1 MQPTQAD
8 SLRVYWRPGC
18 SSCVKVKEFLA
29 RLDLAYESI
38 DVAARPA
45 AMDELRALGA
55 RSVPVV
61 ARGREFVFAQE
72 LADVAR
78 FVGRR
83 VEFERLPAPALMDKW
98 LAVLAAARRH
108 VMQIPA
114 ERLGER
120 ATEGRDRSL
129 RDLAYHVHQIP
140 DAFLQAVL
148 DGNGEL
154 AAVYNAPPPDEVAT
168 AADVRDYGERVAER
182 LAGWWR
188 GRADKSCAGTVE
200 TYYGTQPL
208 AHLLERCVWHSAQ
221 HVRQIVAV
229 LERFGVAADPPFTAA
244 DTAGLPMPEGLWE

>member
-1 MQPTQAD
+1 MQPTQTD

-29 RLDLAYESI
+29 RLGLDYESI

-45 AMDELRALGA
+45 AMDELRELGA

-61 ARGREFVFAQE
+61 ARGREYVFAQE

-83 VEFERLPAPALMDKW
+83 VEFERLPAPALVERW
-98 LAVLAAARRH
+98 LALLAAARKH

-114 ERLGER
+114 ERLGEP
-120 ATEGRDRSL
+120 ATEGRDRSV
-129 RDLAYHVHQIP
+129 RDLAYHIHQIP

-148 DGNGEL
+148 EGNGEL
-154 AAVYNAPPPDEVAT
+154 AEVYNAPPPAGVAT
-168 AADVRDYGERVAER
+168 AADVRAYGERIAAR
-182 LAGWWR
+182 LADWWR
-188 GRADKSCAGTVE
+188 ERADKSCAGKVE

-208 AHLLERCVWHSAQ
+208 HHLLERCVWHSAQ
-221 HVRQIVAV
+221 HVRQVVAV
-229 LERFGVAADPPFTAA
+229 LDRCGIAAEPPVGAEDF
-244 DTAGLPMPEGLWE
+244 AGLPMPEGLWE